1 MKLKVICFLKMKK
14 MINPYNRNLDSKM
27 QAKYE
32 CMIKNKINILKYDD
46 IKSYLEYISI
56 KYGNN
61 YLKTF
66 KIKDNKNELC

>member
-1 MKLKVICFLKMKK
+1 MH
-14 MINPYNRNLDSKM
+14 D
-27 QAKYE
+27 
-32 CMIKNKINILKYDD
+32 KNKINILKYDD